1 MKNTRSSSPQYFKT
15 TQSRKSIELLE
26 DYVEAINEI
35 INKKGSVKNVDL
47 CKYFGV
53 SNATVSKNIKRLIKA
68 GLVESEKYKQIF
80 LTTSGKKLADQSN
93 IRHEILFEFLTK
105 LGVPR
110 KVAEID
116 SEGMEHHV
124 SKETLVM
131 MKKFNNAN

>member
-15 TQSRKSIELLE
+15 TQGRKSIELLE